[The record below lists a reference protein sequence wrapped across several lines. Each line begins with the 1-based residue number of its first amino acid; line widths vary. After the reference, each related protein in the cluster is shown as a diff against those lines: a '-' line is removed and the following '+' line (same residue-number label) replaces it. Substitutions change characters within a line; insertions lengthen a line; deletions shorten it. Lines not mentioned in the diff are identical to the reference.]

1 MSMTSAG
8 TNNIFKNDAAPG
20 VILLFA
26 ALAALVFDNSGLAGV
41 YDSVLRLTNITLEV
55 GDFSI
60 DKPILLWINDG
71 LMVIFFFYVG
81 LEIKREI
88 MTGQLSSPSRA
99 MLPLIAAVGGI
110 VAPALIFVAFNIND
124 PNTINGWAIPAATDI
139 AFAVGILALLGT
151 RAPTSLKVFLLA
163 VAIIDDL
170 AAIIIIALFYT
181 ADISTQALAFAGA
194 GAVALFALNR
204 LKVSGITPYILIGA
218 LMWAAVLKSGVHATL
233 AGVIIAL
240 FIPLRHFQDPSKSPL
255 ETVEH
260 GLKPWVYFL
269 VMPVFAFANAGV
281 PVLQLSF
288 ADLLA
293 PLPLGIALGLF
304 VGKQIGVFAFTYL
317 AVKLRVAAM
326 PDGLT
331 WRQIYGA
338 SLLAGIGFTMSL
350 FIGSLAFSDAEMMN
364 AVRVGVLVG
373 SILSGVAGFLV
384 LRLTPRPAEADAEPT
399 PTPAQ

>member
-1 MSMTSAG
+1 MTSAG
-8 TNNIFKNDAAPG
+8 TNNIFKSDAAPG
-20 VILLFA
+20 VVLLLA
-26 ALAALVFDNSGLAGV
+26 ALAALVFDNTALAGV
-41 YDSVLRLTNITLEV
+41 YDGVLRMTNITLEV

-60 DKPILLWINDG
+60 DKPVLLWINDG

-88 MTGQLSSPSRA
+88 LTGQLSSVSKA

-110 VAPALIFVAFNIND
+110 AIPALIFVAFNAND
-124 PNTINGWAIPAATDI
+124 PETINGWAIPAATDI
-139 AFAVGILALLGT
+139 AFAVGILALLGA

-170 AAIIIIALFYT
+170 AAILIIALFYT
-181 ADISTQALAFAGA
+181 ADISTQALVFAAIGA
-194 GAVALFALNR
+194 ALLFVLNR
-204 LKVSGITPYILIGA
+204 LKVSGIAPYVLIGTV
-218 LMWAAVLKSGVHATL
+218 MWAAVLKSGVHATL
-233 AGVIIAL
+233 AGVIIAM
-240 FIPLRHFQDPSKSPL
+240 FIPIRHFQDPSRSPL

-288 ADLLA
+288 SDLLA

-304 VGKQIGVFAFTYL
+304 VGKQIGVFGFTFA
-317 AVKLRVAAM
+317 AVKLGAAAL
-326 PDGLT
+326 PQGLS

-350 FIGSLAFSDAEMMN
+350 FIGSLAFTDADMMN
-364 AVRVGVLVG
+364 AVRVGVLAG
-373 SILSGVAGFLV
+373 SLLSGVAGFLV
-384 LRLTPRPAEADAEPT
+384 LRLTPE
-399 PTPAQ
+399 PAQQQGGEAPAPAQ